1 MEHGDGILYVIHSIY
16 LEGMKNLLYPFAFA
30 ITAFLILYSC
40 SAEEEDTTP
49 LPQVQQPTPEP
60 EPVVSQFTLT
70 VTAGEGGTVSTE
82 GGTYDEGTEV
92 TITATPAEG
101 YEFVGWEGSSSTD
114 NSLNIT
120 VNSNESLNAVF
131 ELIPLYTLTVLSS
144 EGGTVSTAGGEY
156 TEGTEIEIFATP
168 NEGFSFTGW
177 EGIEDTSSSVIV
189 SVSSNAT
196 ITALFEVIPQFTVIV
211 SASEGGTVSTNGG
224 TYLEGSEFSILA
236 TPNSGYEFL
245 RWEEVDALTS
255 SLTVTVSSNISLTAI
270 FIEIPNNSNSSNST
284 NENLG
289 PVFWRGST
297 ITFNKS
303 NGANPNLEENQDR
316 IRENVWITRGNTGG
330 QIFNIAINNRADKTE
345 SPVGTEWAIGTLD
358 ELESLTFDY
367 FRNAISR
374 PKTVVG
380 KNLVLHLIEDDI
392 YINVKFT
399 SWSQGKRGGFSYERS
414 TPLLPIQCPKS
425 KSYLKISKPI
435 L

>member
-1 MEHGDGILYVIHSIY
+1 MKKLYLISILTLTSI
-16 LEGMKNLLYPFAFA
+16 A
-30 ITAFLILYSC
+30 LICSC
-40 SAEEEDTTP
+40 STEEVETSP
-49 LPQVQQPTPEP
+49 PPSVVVTPEP
-60 EPVVSQFTLT
+60 EPPDLSQYVLT
-70 VTAGEGGTVSTE
+70 VTAGEGGSVSTE

-114 NSLNIT
+114 NSLTIT

-177 EGIEDTSSSVIV
+177 EGIEDTSSTVTV

-196 ITALFEVIPQFTVIV
+196 VTATFESIPQFTVIV
-211 SASEGGTVSTNGG
+211 SSSEGGTVSTDGG
-224 TYLEGSEFSILA
+224 TYASGFELNILA
-236 TPNSGYEFL
+236 TPNTGYEFQ
-245 RWEEVDALTS
+245 RWEEVDISTA
-255 SLTVTVSSNISLTAI
+255 SLTITVSSNIYLTAI
-270 FIEIPNNSNSSNST
+270 FIETPDDSNNSNIA
-284 NENLG
+284 NENTDPTLWTG
-289 PVFWRGST
+289 AAT
-297 ITFNKS
+297 TFNKS
-303 NGANPNLEENQDR
+303 DGSNPNLEENQDR
-316 IRENVWITRGNTGG
+316 ITENVWITRGNTGG
-330 QIFNIAINNRADKTE
+330 QIFNIAINNSADKTQ

-358 ELESLTFDY
+358 ELDNLTFDY

-374 PKTVVG
+374 PKSVVG

-414 TPLLPIQCPKS
+414 TP
-425 KSYLKISKPI
+425 
-435 L
+435 

>member
-414 TPLLPIQCPKS
+414 TP
-425 KSYLKISKPI
+425 
-435 L
+435 

>member
-1 MEHGDGILYVIHSIY
+1 MRKLYLLSIL
-16 LEGMKNLLYPFAFA
+16 NLAA
-30 ITAFLILYSC
+30 ITLIYSC
-40 SAEEEDTTP
+40 STEEENTP
-49 LPQVQQPTPEP
+49 PPPSIVATPEP
-60 EPVVSQFTLT
+60 EPPAPTQYTLT

-92 TITATPAEG
+92 TITATPDEG
-101 YEFVGWEGSSSTD
+101 YDFVGWEGSDSTE
-114 NSLNIT
+114 NSLTIT
-120 VNSNESLNAVF
+120 LNSNESFNALF
-131 ELIPLYTLTVLSS
+131 EFIPIYTLTVLSS
-144 EGGTVSTAGGEY
+144 EGGIVSTAGGEY
-156 TEGTEIEIFATP
+156 TEGAEVEIIATP
-168 NEGFSFTGW
+168 NEGFSLTGW
-177 EGIEDTSSSVIV
+177 EGIDDTSSSVIV

-196 ITALFEVIPQFTVIV
+196 VTALFEAIPQFTVIV

-236 TPNSGYEFL
+236 TPNSGYEFQ

-270 FIEIPNNSNSSNST
+270 FIEIPNDSNSSNST

-330 QIFNIAINNRADKTE
+330 QIFNIAINNSADKTE

-374 PKTVVG
+374 PRAVVG

-414 TPLLPIQCPKS
+414 TP
-425 KSYLKISKPI
+425 
-435 L
+435 

>member
-1 MEHGDGILYVIHSIY
+1 MRKLYLLSIL
-16 LEGMKNLLYPFAFA
+16 NLAA
-30 ITAFLILYSC
+30 ITLIYSC
-40 SAEEEDTTP
+40 STEEENTP
-49 LPQVQQPTPEP
+49 PPPSIVATPEP
-60 EPVVSQFTLT
+60 EPPAPTQYTLT

-92 TITATPAEG
+92 TITATPDEG
-101 YEFVGWEGSSSTD
+101 YDFVGWEGSDSTG
-114 NSLNIT
+114 NSLTIT
-120 VNSNESLNAVF
+120 LNSNESFNALF
-131 ELIPLYTLTVLSS
+131 EFIPIYTLTVLSS
-144 EGGTVSTAGGEY
+144 EGGIVSTAGGEY
-156 TEGTEIEIFATP
+156 TEGAEVEIIAIP

-177 EGIEDTSSSVIV
+177 EGIDDTSSSVIV

-196 ITALFEVIPQFTVIV
+196 VTALFEAIPQFTVIV

-236 TPNSGYEFL
+236 TPNSGYEFQ

-270 FIEIPNNSNSSNST
+270 FIEIPNDSNSSNST

-330 QIFNIAINNRADKTE
+330 QIFNIAINNSADKTE

-374 PKTVVG
+374 PRAVVG

-414 TPLLPIQCPKS
+414 TP
-425 KSYLKISKPI
+425 
-435 L
+435 

>member
-1 MEHGDGILYVIHSIY
+1 MRKLY
-16 LEGMKNLLYPFAFA
+16 LL
-30 ITAFLILYSC
+30 LILNLAVITLIYSC
-40 SAEEEDTTP
+40 SSNEDDTTTP
-49 LPQVQQPTPEP
+49 PIILATPEP
-60 EPVVSQFTLT
+60 EFPAPTQYTLT

-92 TITATPAEG
+92 TIIATPDEG
-101 YEFVGWEGSSSTD
+101 YDFVGWEGSDSTE
-114 NSLNIT
+114 NSLTIT
-120 VNSNESLNAVF
+120 LNSNESFNALF
-131 ELIPLYTLTVLSS
+131 EFIPLYTLTVLSS
-144 EGGTVSTAGGEY
+144 EGGIVSTAGGEY
-156 TEGTEIEIFATP
+156 PEGAEVEIIATP

-196 ITALFEVIPQFTVIV
+196 VTALFEVIPQFTVIV

-224 TYLEGSEFSILA
+224 TYLEGFEFSILA
-236 TPNSGYEFL
+236 TPNTGYEFQ

-255 SLTVTVSSNISLTAI
+255 SLTITVSSNISLTAI
-270 FIEIPNNSNSSNST
+270 FIKIPNDSNSSNST
-284 NENLG
+284 NENLS

-330 QIFNIAINNRADKTE
+330 QIFNIAKNNSADKTE

-414 TPLLPIQCPKS
+414 TP
-425 KSYLKISKPI
+425 
-435 L
+435 